1 MLAKELISNDIS
13 PLSSK
18 ETGINALNMMDE
30 YKVSHMPIVDSSV
43 LVGLIFEDDI
53 FDMLNPE
60 RPIIESLQLITK
72 KYVYQNQHVYDVVK
86 EFADNRLT
94 LLPVVD
100 MEMNYLGLIKMNTLI
115 KSLSNFASIHQS
127 GGIIMLSMRTHDYSL
142 GHIAQ
147 LVEQNGAIILS
158 SYLYSIPETSTLEV
172 HIKLNTMEINPIIQT
187 LERYNYQIINTIVD
201 NKEEEMDDRFDN
213 LMKYLSI

>member
-13 PLSSK
+13 PLSIK

-30 YKVSHMPIVDSSV
+30 YKVSHLPIVDSSI

-53 FDMLNPE
+53 FEMTNPE
-60 RPIIESLQLITK
+60 KPIIEYLQSISK
-72 KYVYQNQHVYDVVK
+72 QYIYEYQHVYDVVK

-100 MEMNYLGLIKMNTLI
+100 SEMHYLGLIKMSTLI
-115 KSLSNFASIHQS
+115 QSLSNFTSIKQP
-127 GGIIMLSMRTHDYSL
+127 GGIIMLSMSTHDYSL

-158 SYLYSIPETSTLEV
+158 SYLYSIPESSTIEV

-187 LERYNYQIINTIVD
+187 LERYNYHIINTVVD